1 MNHFSLKRAVIH
13 QSLSKYVTFT
23 CAYFT
28 FHSIFSAKGGGGGQ
42 FLVFLGG
49 NTKRARGPNLEGSYV
64 NSKSIPYMDSVFRW
78 CFDIIYMNDFA
89 DVLRFIYYRSGN
101 YF

>member
-1 MNHFSLKRAVIH
+1 MNHFSLKRAVIC

-23 CAYFT
+23 CACFT
-28 FHSIFSAKGGGGGQ
+28 FHSIFSAKGEGGGQ
-42 FLVFLGG
+42 ILIFLVG

-64 NSKSIPYMDSVFRW
+64 NSKSIPYMDSVFRC
-78 CFDIIYMNDFA
+78 CFDIVYMNDFA

>member
-1 MNHFSLKRAVIH
+1 MLHLHVHISHFIVFFL
-13 QSLSKYVTFT
+13 Q
-23 CAYFT
+23 
-28 FHSIFSAKGGGGGQ
+28 KGGGQ
-42 FLVFLGG
+42 ILVFLVG

>member
-23 CAYFT
+23 CACFT
-28 FHSIFSAKGGGGGQ
+28 FHSIFSAKGGGGQ
-42 FLVFLGG
+42 ILVFLVG

>member
-1 MNHFSLKRAVIH
+1 MLHLHVHVSHFIVFFLP
-13 QSLSKYVTFT
+13 
-23 CAYFT
+23 
-28 FHSIFSAKGGGGGQ
+28 KGGGEQ
-42 FLVFLGG
+42 ILVFLVG

>member
-1 MNHFSLKRAVIH
+1 
-13 QSLSKYVTFT
+13 
-23 CAYFT
+23 
-28 FHSIFSAKGGGGGQ
+28 
-42 FLVFLGG
+42 
-49 NTKRARGPNLEGSYV
+49 
-64 NSKSIPYMDSVFRW
+64 MDSVFRW

>member
-1 MNHFSLKRAVIH
+1 MNHFSLKRAVIR

-23 CAYFT
+23 CACFA
-28 FHSIFSAKGGGGGQ
+28 FHSIFSAKGGGEQ
-42 FLVFLGG
+42 ILVFLVG

>member
-28 FHSIFSAKGGGGGQ
+28 FHSIFSAKGGGQ
-42 FLVFLGG
+42 ILVFLVG

>member
-1 MNHFSLKRAVIH
+1 MLHLHVHISHFIVFFL
-13 QSLSKYVTFT
+13 Q
-23 CAYFT
+23 
-28 FHSIFSAKGGGGGQ
+28 KGGEEQ
-42 FLVFLGG
+42 ILVFLVG

>member
-1 MNHFSLKRAVIH
+1 MLHLHVHISHFIVFFLP
-13 QSLSKYVTFT
+13 
-23 CAYFT
+23 
-28 FHSIFSAKGGGGGQ
+28 KGGGQ
-42 FLVFLGG
+42 ILVFLVG

>member
-1 MNHFSLKRAVIH
+1 MLHLHVHISHFIVFFLP
-13 QSLSKYVTFT
+13 
-23 CAYFT
+23 
-28 FHSIFSAKGGGGGQ
+28 KGGGGQ
-42 FLVFLGG
+42 ILVFLVG

>member
-1 MNHFSLKRAVIH
+1 MLHLHVHVSHFIVFFL
-13 QSLSKYVTFT
+13 Q
-23 CAYFT
+23 
-28 FHSIFSAKGGGGGQ
+28 KGGGEQ
-42 FLVFLGG
+42 ILVFLVGS
-49 NTKRARGPNLEGSYV
+49 TKRARGPNLEGSYV

>member
-1 MNHFSLKRAVIH
+1 MNHFSLKRAVIC

-23 CAYFT
+23 CACFAL
-28 FHSIFSAKGGGGGQ
+28 HSIFSAKGGGEQ
-42 FLVFLGG
+42 ILVFLVG